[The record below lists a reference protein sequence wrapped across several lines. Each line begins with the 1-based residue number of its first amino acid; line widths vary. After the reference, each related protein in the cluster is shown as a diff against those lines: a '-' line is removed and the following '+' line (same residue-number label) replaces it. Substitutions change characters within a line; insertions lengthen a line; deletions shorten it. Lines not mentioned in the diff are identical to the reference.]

1 MKFDYEYRTRDNV
14 RHEGVVVAPN
24 RDAAFAALKSR
35 GIRPSRLVEAPGF
48 FNKLFGRGKRWILV
62 AALTL
67 VAVGLGVFSIA
78 LRRQLDHATEPFE
91 NMVRRQVIGDA
102 VVIEKGIKT
111 GWQDVFEFAGD
122 QFLASFAIPGV
133 QAGKRSTSV
142 GEVRDAL
149 NRVILPES
157 ADGIEAR
164 QIKAM
169 VEGIKRELR
178 AFLSHGGTIEEYCEC
193 LVKRQ
198 DEELGYYNRAKTEIE
213 IASKTEDAAAVQAL
227 WETRNAELRKMGI
240 RLVAFPESN

>member
-14 RHEGVVVAPN
+14 RHEGVVVASN

-78 LRRQLDHATEPFE
+78 LRHQLDHATEPFE

-142 GEVRDAL
+142 G
-149 NRVILPES
+149 
-157 ADGIEAR
+157 GIEAR

-169 VEGIKRELR
+169 LEGIKRELR

-213 IASKTEDAAAVQAL
+213 LASKTEDAAAVQAL